1 MKMYVKRSLE
11 YALNEILENIRQKNK
26 ACVYLMISSHIGKIP
41 NIFNDTVINM
51 DNYTPIK
58 QNQNY
63 DNCLF

>member
-1 MKMYVKRSLE
+1 MFQMQFWKISG
-11 YALNEILENIRQKNK
+11 NENK
-26 ACVYLMISSHIGKIP
+26 ACVHLMISSHIGKIP

>member
-1 MKMYVKRSLE
+1 MFQMQFWKISS
-11 YALNEILENIRQKNK
+11 NKNK
-26 ACVYLMISSHIGKIP
+26 ACVHLMISSHIGKIP